1 MIITNI
7 LSFRTKRSE
16 VKNLGKIHS
25 FMLSRSFATL
35 WMTILAFLFLSTSN
49 TEGIQ
54 ENSPKGNFEALWHI
68 IDTKYCF
75 LDYKNKE
82 YGLDWDEVYRR
93 YSNRLTDDMSNKELF
108 QVLAE
113 MLEELR
119 DGHVNLVAAHET
131 SS

>member
-1 MIITNI
+1 MINNT
-7 LSFRTKRSE
+7 SYK
-16 VKNLGKIHS
+16 V
-25 FMLSRSFATL
+25 
-35 WMTILAFLFLSTSN
+35 WMTIILTFLFLPSCI
-49 TEGIQ
+49 TEDVPEDSRQ
-54 ENSPKGNFEALWHI
+54 GNFEALWQI

-93 YSNRLTDDMSNKELF
+93 YKNRLTGDMTNKQLF

-119 DGHVNLVAAHET
+119 DGHVNLVASHET
-131 SS
+131 SQYREWYDS